1 MTTDNPFR
9 ALPSVDR
16 LLADDRLRP
25 LGAGERPVVTEIVRQ
40 ALETARAAVAE
51 GRPAPTDDQ
60 LVESVLGL
68 AEALFRPSLRPVINA
83 TGVII
88 HTNLG
93 RAPLSDEAIAAM
105 AAVSRGY
112 SNLEFDLGEGER
124 GSRFVHLEGV
134 LRQLTGAEAA
144 IAVNNNA
151 SALLLAL
158 SALARDPFD
167 AAQGRRE
174 VIVSRGQAVE
184 IGGGF
189 RIPDVMRQSGAR
201 LVEVG
206 TTNRTYLR
214 DYEAAITPETVAIM
228 RVHASNFR
236 IVGFTETPGIREMGR
251 LAHEHGLLLLDDLG
265 SGCLLDTARFG
276 LAPEPTVQDSVAA
289 GADLTM
295 FSGDKL
301 MGGPQAGIIVGR
313 ADLIE
318 TLRRHPLAR
327 AVRMDKASIAALTA
341 TLLHYLRGDALE
353 KLPVWRMIAEPLAAV
368 RRRARRWARA
378 IGPTAN
384 VVDGR
389 SMIGGG
395 SLPEESLPTALVAV
409 PGDGAYVSDLARR
422 LRLGEPPV
430 VARIERDALLLDP
443 RTVLPGEEAALLRAL
458 TTALSP

>member
-16 LLADDRLRP
+16 LLADERLRP
-25 LGAGERPVVTEIVRQ
+25 LGTGDRPVVTEIVRR
-40 ALETARAAVAE
+40 ALETARAAVAD

-68 AEALFRPSLRPVINA
+68 AEALFRPSLRAVINA

-93 RAPLSDEAIAAM
+93 RAPLSDDAIAAM

-112 SNLEFDLGEGER
+112 SNLEFDLEGGER
-124 GSRFVHLEGV
+124 GSRFAHLEGV

-158 SALARDPFD
+158 SALASD
-167 AAQGRRE
+167 GE
-174 VIVSRGQAVE
+174 VVVSRGQAVE

-236 IVGFTETPGIREMGR
+236 IVGFTETPDIRQMGR
-251 LAHEHGLLLLDDLG
+251 LAHERGLLLLDDLG
-265 SGCLLDTARFG
+265 SGCLIDTARFG

-289 GADLTM
+289 GAGLTM

-301 MGGPQAGIIVGR
+301 LGGPQAGIIVGR
-313 ADLIE
+313 ADLVE
-318 TLRRHPLAR
+318 TLRRHRLAR
-327 AVRMDKASIAALTA
+327 AVRMDKGSIAALTA

-378 IGPTAN
+378 IGPNAK

-430 VARIERDALLLDP
+430 VARIDSDALLLDP
-443 RTVLPGEEAALLRAL
+443 RTVLPREEAALLRAL
-458 TTALSP
+458 SVALSS

>member
-1 MTTDNPFR
+1 MTTEHPFR
-9 ALPSVDR
+9 PPPAVDH
-16 LLADDRLRP
+16 LLADERLRP

-51 GRPAPTDDQ
+51 GRPPPSEDQ
-60 LVESVLGL
+60 PVESVLGL

-93 RAPLSDEAIAAM
+93 RAPLSEDAIAAM

-112 SNLEFDLGEGER
+112 SNLEFDLEAGER
-124 GSRFVHLEGV
+124 GSPFVHLEGV
-134 LRQLTGAEAA
+134 LAQLTGAEAA

-151 SALLLAL
+151 SALVLTL
-158 SALARDPFD
+158 SALARD
-167 AAQGRRE
+167 GE
-174 VIVSRGQAVE
+174 VVVSRGQAVE

-189 RIPDVMRQSGAR
+189 RIPDVRRQSGAR

-214 DYEAAITPETVAIM
+214 DYEAAISPETVAIL

-265 SGCLLDTARFG
+265 SGCLIDTAQFG

-295 FSGDKL
+295 FSGGKL
-301 MGGPQAGIIVGR
+301 PGGP
-313 ADLIE
+313 
-318 TLRRHPLAR
+318 P
-327 AVRMDKASIAALTA
+327 
-341 TLLHYLRGDALE
+341 
-353 KLPVWRMIAEPLAAV
+353 
-368 RRRARRWARA
+368 
-378 IGPTAN
+378 
-384 VVDGR
+384 
-389 SMIGGG
+389 GGG
-395 SLPEESLPTALVAV
+395 
-409 PGDGAYVSDLARR
+409 GG
-422 LRLGEPPV
+422 
-430 VARIERDALLLDP
+430 
-443 RTVLPGEEAALLRAL
+443 
-458 TTALSP
+458 